1 MPRRATREGESE
13 APEHPHSAFGVRHHR
28 DVSFQLE
35 VLGEGFVVDGDV
47 PPEGGWQGLVEG
59 VFEAEGFGFLLGPL
73 LSCHVAAEV
82 VVLELGE

>member
-13 APEHPHSAFGVRHHR
+13 APEHPHAAFGVWYRY
-28 DVSFQLE
+28 DVSAEFE
-35 VLGEGFVVDGDV
+35 VSGEGFVVDGDV

-59 VFEAEGFGFLLGPL
+59 VFEAEGFGFLPGPL